1 MPLRFASVCLSL
13 MTGVLFFAAAPAHAD
28 VIPPPKPEE
37 ANPQP
42 APADAPTPA
51 EPAEDDAASLA
62 ALKEHLGGIDGPK
75 SGAALGELAT
85 IDIPAGYWLV
95 PQSGAAEFDRMMDNI
110 PDPQAVGVLVKD
122 DLKSNVYFTY
132 DPMGHISD
140 EEPDLDPDELLTT
153 MREGTVAQNTQRQQM
168 GLKPIELV
176 GWVKEPFY
184 NKASKSLEWATSF
197 RDIGSDAPPT
207 TNYNTRRL
215 GRDGVMSVILATAP
229 ENLDAAVAAM
239 NTHLDTFVYVPGRDY
254 ASFTQG
260 DRVAEIGLGA
270 LVVGGGA
277 AALAKVG
284 FFQKFWKILVG
295 IGAVLVAG
303 VAKLF
308 GRKKDVAAEPSAS
321 QNEGGPTT

>member
-1 MPLRFASVCLSL
+1 MSPRFTFVCLSSL
-13 MTGVLFFAAAPAHAD
+13 LVLGVASPVLAD
-28 VIPPPKPEE
+28 VIPPPKPDE
-37 ANPQP
+37 ADPQA
-42 APADAPTPA
+42 APPPDAPTPA
-51 EPAEDDAASLA
+51 EEEAAAFA
-62 ALKEHLGGIDGPK
+62 ALKQHLGAIDGPQK
-75 SGAALGELAT
+75 AAALGDLAT

-95 PQSGAAEFDRMMDNI
+95 PQSGAGEFDRMMDNI
-110 PDPQAVGVLVKD
+110 PDPKAVGVLVKD

-132 DPMGHISD
+132 DPMGYVAD
-140 EEPDLDPDELLTT
+140 DEPDLDADALLTT
-153 MREGTVAQNTQRQQM
+153 MREGTAAQNTQRQQIGM
-168 GLKPIELV
+168 KPIELV

-184 NKASKSLEWATSF
+184 NKATKSLEWATSF
-197 RDIGSDAPPT
+197 REIGTDAPPT

-215 GRDGVMSVILATAP
+215 GRDGVMSVILATSP
-229 ENLDAAVAAM
+229 ENLDAAVSAM
-239 NTHLDTFVYVPGRDY
+239 NTHLDTFMYVPGRDY

-277 AALAKVG
+277 LALAKVG

-308 GRKKDVAAEPSAS
+308 GGRKKDVAAEPSAS
-321 QNEGGPTT
+321 QNEGGPTI